1 MLREID
7 FAKVSDGKFYQLGDM
22 VKADCQGCAG
32 CSECCR
38 GMGTSIVLDPLD
50 VHRISSGLGN
60 ATMMEKAFSIFCRS
74 MNVRSQTRQ
83 KSRSANGSTLR
94 TSNGTTPTSVTGTI
108 I

>member
-38 GMGTSIVLDPLD
+38 GMGTSIVLGPG
-50 VHRISSGLGN
+50 SSGCSPDLFRPW
-60 ATMMEKAFSIFCRS
+60 K
-74 MNVRSQTRQ
+74 
-83 KSRSANGSTLR
+83 
-94 TSNGTTPTSVTGTI
+94 I

>member
-50 VHRISSGLGN
+50 VHRWQTGSSFPICAWQAPG
-60 ATMMEKAFSIFCRS
+60 KPVPF
-74 MNVRSQTRQ
+74 
-83 KSRSANGSTLR
+83 
-94 TSNGTTPTSVTGTI
+94 
-108 I
+108 

>member
-50 VHRISSGLGN
+50 VHRISSGLG
-60 ATMMEKAFSIFCRS
+60 
-74 MNVRSQTRQ
+74 
-83 KSRSANGSTLR
+83 KSFEELLSSHLELGS
-94 TSNGTTPTSVTGTI
+94 SFPICAWQAPGKPVPF
-108 I
+108 

>member
-38 GMGTSIVLDPLD
+38 GLPGHGDFDRPG
-50 VHRISSGLGN
+50 SSGCSPDLFRPW
-60 ATMMEKAFSIFCRS
+60 KVI
-74 MNVRSQTRQ
+74 
-83 KSRSANGSTLR
+83 
-94 TSNGTTPTSVTGTI
+94 
-108 I
+108 